1 MTLEEI
7 VRQQVEKEFAKPV
20 KARESG
26 FVCAYCCK
34 PIHLGEACV
43 IDARWI
49 TYGAILDHI
58 HLRCYGDWRLQ
69 QKREG

>member
-1 MTLEEI
+1 MLEEA
-7 VRQQVEKEFAKPV
+7 VKKRVEELFQEPLKAKET
-20 KARESG
+20 G
-26 FVCAYCCK
+26 FVCAYCCG
-34 PIHLGEACV
+34 PILQGEACV
-43 IDARWI
+43 IDARRV